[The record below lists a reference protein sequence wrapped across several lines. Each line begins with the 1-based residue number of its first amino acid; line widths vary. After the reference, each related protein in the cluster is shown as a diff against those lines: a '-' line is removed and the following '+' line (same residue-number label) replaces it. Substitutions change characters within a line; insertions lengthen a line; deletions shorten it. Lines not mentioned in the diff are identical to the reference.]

1 MAAPQSEQYS
11 GQVERISGLTPEL
24 FDLMVATVNLLT
36 AFEVSPRSLLDKL
49 ILEDHNSQDVLSFIV
64 GELEEL
70 EGMDI
75 MNAPYAP
82 LDM

>member
-1 MAAPQSEQYS
+1 MTALQSEQYN
-11 GQVERISGLTPEL
+11 GQVERISGLTP
-24 FDLMVATVNLLT
+24 VNLLT
-36 AFEVSPRSLLDKL
+36 AFEVSSQSLLDKL

>member
-1 MAAPQSEQYS
+1 MIELQHEEYRVPI
-11 GQVERISGLTPEL
+11 ERISGLTPEL
-24 FDLMVATVNLLT
+24 FDLMVATVNLLV
-36 AFEVSPRSLLDKL
+36 AFEVRPNDLLDKL
-49 ILEDHNSQDVLSFIV
+49 ILEDPDSQEALSYIV

-82 LDM
+82 LDL